1 MVVEPLPKSWSI
13 LLASSVCVIQN
24 INNKHRSPWRKN
36 NHHRIHGCYWMPCFQ
51 PDVVFFHKRQ
61 DHKTATQQPT
71 EAQEGE
77 GWSTCWVSVRM
88 WNHDRH
94 DQPQTSSNSGRA
106 ANTFLQRSW
115 SHLQLSPSLL
125 LVRTKNQSPHVQGK
139 SQHLGSLNHNYH
151 NYRHWNPMKSQH
163 FRWFFFAHQ
172 TSKHP
177 MLLQDGRKNDGRQ
190 RPKSA
195 AVGHPQLWVV
205 LVRKERL
212 EPRSGASAAWV
223 EIETTSSATGGDKG
237 NVHINHINMY
247 MYICIY

>member
-1 MVVEPLPKSWSI
+1 
-13 LLASSVCVIQN
+13 
-24 INNKHRSPWRKN
+24 
-36 NHHRIHGCYWMPCFQ
+36 MPCFQ

-163 FRWFFFAHQ
+163 FRWFFFC
-172 TSKHP
+172 TSNIKTSHATP
-177 MLLQDGRKNDGRQ
+177 GWEEERWAPAPQIGCCWA
-190 RPKSA
+190 SA
-195 AVGHPQLWVV
+195 AVGSPGS
-205 LVRKERL
+205 KGTI
-212 EPRSGASAAWV
+212 GAS
-223 EIETTSSATGGDKG
+223 ERSERRLGGNRNNFFG
-237 NVHINHINMY
+237 NRRR
-247 MYICIY
+247 